1 MATVAAVAG
10 AEKDVLNTGSRTAKS
25 TNERKSTRD
34 KHSTK
39 GESMSKSL
47 CADHEKRLKK
57 LESNVKLCRV
67 LNCKHDEYARGLC
80 KIHYVGEN
88 YD

>member
-1 MATVAAVAG
+1 
-10 AEKDVLNTGSRTAKS
+10 
-25 TNERKSTRD
+25 
-34 KHSTK
+34 
-39 GESMSKSL
+39 MSKSL